1 MKDKITI
8 ANASGYWGDDPN
20 ALRRQVKGGPVD
32 YITMD
37 FLAEVTM
44 SIMQKQKSRKPELG
58 YARNFIDMVVPLA
71 KDLVDKNICVIT
83 NAGGVNPQG
92 LAEQI
97 RAKAKENSVD
107 LRIVVI
113 DGDDLMGRF
122 DELTGRGCSFE
133 NMESAERF
141 APVKDKMQAANVY
154 LGARP
159 VAEALK
165 KSDKKPHLILTGR
178 VTDTGIT
185 VAPMIAEF
193 GWDYEDWDKLAS
205 GVVAGHLLECGSQ
218 STGGNLTDWTR
229 VGEFARMGFPI
240 VDVSPDGSFELY
252 KHPDTGGLVCMEAAK
267 EQLFYEMGD
276 PQNYITPDV
285 VADFTSIS
293 IEEFKAD
300 SGDIRV
306 RVRGIKGLPATPFFK
321 ISMAYEDGYKVSGS
335 VLVGGPNA
343 PEKAKKF
350 ADVFWS
356 RLKDPKSGIDF
367 SSVEETLSERIGYDA
382 CHGAL
387 SQSKNPAEVLLRLG
401 ARGSCS
407 STLGLIARRIP
418 ALILSGPCGVAAMP
432 GVAKPSAVMRY
443 WPALIQK
450 ELVDAK
456 VHLPTGKSFVV
467 EEPVPEAPHTGIGDL
482 KVQVAKGPQA
492 LSAFSSLL
500 ATGKT
505 LGQRPLSD
513 ICYGRSGDKG
523 DSANIGLIA
532 RSEEAYVWIKEN
544 ITADLVRSLFEGICS
559 GSVERFELDNLR
571 GLNFLLH
578 SSLGGG
584 GTVSLRIDP
593 QGKTLAHALLSQPM
607 NIPPLLFNA

>member
-32 YITMD
+32 YVTMD

-44 SIMQKQKSRKPELG
+44 SIMQKQKSKNPELG

-71 KDLVDKNICVIT
+71 RDLVEKNICVIT

-97 RAKAKENSVD
+97 RTQAKEDGVD

-122 DELTGRGCSFE
+122 DELEAKGCSFE
-133 NMESAERF
+133 NMESADLF
-141 APVKDKMQAANVY
+141 TPVKDKMQAANVY

-159 VAEALK
+159 VSEALK
-165 KSDKKPHLILTGR
+165 RSEKKPHLILTGR

-185 VAPMIAEF
+185 LAPMIAEF
-193 GWDYEDWDKLAS
+193 GWDYQDWDKLAS
-205 GVVAGHLLECGSQ
+205 GVIAGHLLECGSQ
-218 STGGNLTDWTR
+218 STGGNLTDWQT
-229 VGEFARMGFPI
+229 VENFSGMGFPI

-252 KHPDTGGLVCMEAAK
+252 KHPDTGGLVCLEAAK

-276 PQNYITPDV
+276 PKNYITPDV
-285 VADFTSIS
+285 IADFTSIQLEKS
-293 IEEFKAD
+293 KRTNGEP
-300 SGDIRV
+300 SIRV
-306 RVRGIKGLPATPFFK
+306 SNVKGYAATPFFK

-335 VLVGGPNA
+335 VLVGGPQA

-350 ADVFWS
+350 ADVFWK
-356 RLKDPKSGIDF
+356 RVEDGNSGIDC
-367 SSVEETLSERIGYDA
+367 SSIDETLTERIGFDA
-382 CHGAL
+382 CHRGL
-387 SQSKNPAEVLLRLG
+387 SRSNDPAEVLLRLS
-401 ARGSCS
+401 ARGSCFK
-407 STLGLIARRIP
+407 TLNALSRRIP

-450 ELVDAK
+450 ELVDAN
-456 VHLPTGKSFVV
+456 VHLETSDGFVIQ
-467 EEPVPEAPHTGIGDL
+467 EPVPKDQHVANQGCAN
-482 KVQVAKGPQA
+482 QVSESPKP
-492 LSAFSSLL
+492 LSQFSSLL
-500 ATGKT
+500 DPQ
-505 LGQRPLSD
+505 GQQDQHPLSKV
-513 ICYGRSGDKG
+513 CFARSGDKG

-532 RSEEAYVWIKEN
+532 RNEKAYQWIKDH
-544 ITADLVRSLFEGICS
+544 ITADFVRSLFEGICA
-559 GSVERFELDNLR
+559 GNVERFELDNLL

-593 QGKTLAHALLSQPM
+593 QGKTLAHALLAQPM
-607 NIPPLLFNA
+607 NIPPLLFNH